1 MILRTEVMSKNFIF
15 IALAIV
21 ICLVAALIGLYF
33 YCRRIERRCNCCLV
47 KTIREQDRA
56 MKQLE
61 RILLEK
67 ETFEKLLKVIKNL

>member
-1 MILRTEVMSKNFIF
+1 MNGYIIL

-21 ICLVAALIGLYF
+21 VCLVAAIVGLYF
-33 YCRRIERRCNCCLV
+33 YCRKIERRCNCCLA

-67 ETFEKLLKVIKNL
+67 DTFDKLLNMIKKL

>member
-1 MILRTEVMSKNFIF
+1 MSGYIIL

-21 ICLVAALIGLYF
+21 VCLVAAIVGLYF
-33 YCRRIERRCNCCLV
+33 YCRRLERRCNCCLV

-67 ETFEKLLKVIKNL
+67 DTFEKLLKLIKNS

>member
-1 MILRTEVMSKNFIF
+1 MSKNIIL

-33 YCRRIERRCNCCLV
+33 YCRRMERRCNCCLV

-61 RILLEK
+61 HILLEK